1 MKTIEIQ
8 LYSFDEL
15 SASAQQKA
23 IEKLSDINVD
33 FNWWE
38 STYEDAENVGLKI
51 TGFALDR
58 NKHASGNF
66 LNGAYDTALEI
77 IDQHGENCETYKTA
91 KEFFNFWDEAVKLHS
106 DNVTTDKVKEGNEY
120 YFDEYVEDKEDEF
133 LKDILECYANILQN
147 ESEYLQSEEAI
158 KETILSNEYD
168 FTKDGSIY

>member
-23 IEKLSDINVD
+23 IENLSDINVNY
-33 FNWWE
+33 NWWE

-51 TGFALDR
+51 TGFDLDR

-66 LNGAYDTALEI
+66 INGAYDTALEI
-77 IDQHGENCETYKTA
+77 MDQHGENCETYKTA

-106 DNVTTDKVKEGNEY
+106 DKITTDKVKEGNEY
-120 YFDEYVEDKEDEF
+120 YFDEYVEDKEYEF

-168 FTKDGSIY
+168 FTEDGSIY